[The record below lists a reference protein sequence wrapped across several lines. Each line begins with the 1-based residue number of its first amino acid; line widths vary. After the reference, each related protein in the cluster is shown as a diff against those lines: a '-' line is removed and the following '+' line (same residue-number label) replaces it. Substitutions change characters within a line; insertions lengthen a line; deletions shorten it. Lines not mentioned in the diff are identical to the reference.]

1 MRYLD
6 ATFTSMMYAKVVTV
20 QLINYMGYDC
30 LFQDVDMHWYK
41 NPLEAFHNKTSP
53 LYDFDILFQDDG
65 ARSLRYAPYCAN
77 SGFYFVRYNDR
88 TRYLFVSLLLH
99 SDMIVAHGSH
109 QQVLVSLLTEHAS
122 LTGLKVKVLGHDGY
136 PGGWDYHRH
145 SRWEYLRKLPSGET
159 IGEIFHMSWTENK
172 DNKILFMKQMGMWYL
187 NEDCNSKKL
196 DEILSLR
203 GGTEITRRLQEE
215 TGDLGDVTDQAAVVN
230 AEFSVVNK
238 MDVFN
243 MCCSV
248 EPLISCHYRDKPSV
262 IDCSS
267 SPPIDKGGVTFWK

>member
-1 MRYLD
+1 
-6 ATFTSMMYAKVVTV
+6 MMYAKVVTV

-53 LYDFDILFQDDG
+53 FFDFDILLQDDG

-77 SGFYFVRYNDR
+77 SGFYYVRYNDR
-88 TRYLFVSLLLH
+88 TRYLFISLLLQ
-99 SDMIVAHGSH
+99 SDMIAAHGSH

-122 LTGLKVKVLGHDGY
+122 LTGLKVKVLGHDDY

-145 SRWEYLRKLPSGET
+145 GRWDYLRKIPSGGT
-159 IGEIFHMSWTENK
+159 IAEIFHMSWTKNK
-172 DNKILFMKQMGMWYL
+172 DNKVLFMKQMGMWHLKEGCY
-187 NEDCNSKKL
+187 SKKL
-196 DEILSLR
+196 EEILPLSR
-203 GGTEITRRLQEE
+203 GTEVKRRLEE
-215 TGDLGDVTDQAAVVN
+215 EVMPDHGTVASNQASAKVDI
-230 AEFSVVNK
+230 FSL
-238 MDVFN
+238 
-243 MCCSV
+243 CCSA

-267 SPPIDKGGVTFWK
+267 SPPIDKGGASFWK